1 MAERDTT
8 AHVFQERST
17 TDHSSDTQQ
26 LQGETQQ
33 NNDTRPRTD
42 AEFTL
47 LSSKL
52 TQANVQIAALQEALL
67 SAQGGC
73 SRCGDYD
80 SLNAQLKQLREHI
93 LSKDLKIKELQDDI
107 ANLAVND
114 DVFSDHRNENVGIGY
129 DELQQ
134 NYERLQTTKSQLEED
149 ITKLQREHAKL
160 QSEYATHQSTTKHQ
174 EGEQRQLIEK
184 LEQQIRNLKR
194 GSTIT
199 HKSQFGGS
207 ILERHR
213 KVNFPFNGCA
223 DVQAEL
229 AFQSDIKHII
239 RQSLNLGHSDNHLTV
254 REISF
259 NEEGLR
265 FRSRLFRLQKS
276 RS

>member
-1 MAERDTT
+1 MSSAWAQVAERDTT

-107 ANLAVND
+107 ANLAVDD

-129 DELQQ
+129 DEL
-134 NYERLQTTKSQLEED
+134 
-149 ITKLQREHAKL
+149 
-160 QSEYATHQSTTKHQ
+160 
-174 EGEQRQLIEK
+174 
-184 LEQQIRNLKR
+184 
-194 GSTIT
+194 
-199 HKSQFGGS
+199 
-207 ILERHR
+207 
-213 KVNFPFNGCA
+213 
-223 DVQAEL
+223 
-229 AFQSDIKHII
+229 
-239 RQSLNLGHSDNHLTV
+239 
-254 REISF
+254 
-259 NEEGLR
+259 
-265 FRSRLFRLQKS
+265 
-276 RS
+276 

>member
-1 MAERDTT
+1 M
-8 AHVFQERST
+8 
-17 TDHSSDTQQ
+17 
-26 LQGETQQ
+26 
-33 NNDTRPRTD
+33 
-42 AEFTL
+42 

-160 QSEYATHQSTTKHQ
+160 QSEYATHQLTTKHQ

-199 HKSQFGGS
+199 HKSQFSGS
-207 ILERHR
+207 ILKQYR

-223 DVQAEL
+223 DIQAEL

-239 RQSLNLGHSDNHLTV
+239 RQSLNLGYSDDHLTV

-259 NEEGLR
+259 DKEGLR
-265 FRSRLFRLQKS
+265 FRSRLFRL
-276 RS
+276 